1 MKWLTKSDRTK
12 KRPSRRRPRQ
22 GERLPHRA
30 SASIAVPPLWGM
42 ECSTDITLSWLPV
55 GRMLLCSGAF
65 RQISLI
71 KWIKVTE
78 PTGAEMKGIH
88 ALHFLKLPSM
98 AIFPYV
104 FEHFISEMADEKRQ
118 NKKVSFHRRPGQGDV
133 SRTLHAHGSV
143 PPFRHNSCGKILSW
157 VSFDEKRVWVSWIY
171 FLVFYECLI

>member
-1 MKWLTKSDRTK
+1 MLALALCG
-12 KRPSRRRPRQ
+12 KRSPCL
-22 GERLPHRA
+22 GRLRDG
-30 SASIAVPPLWGM
+30 VFL
-42 ECSTDITLSWLPV
+42 
-55 GRMLLCSGAF
+55 SGAF

-78 PTGAEMKGIH
+78 PAGAEMKGIR